1 MNQSSNADLA
11 TVIESSLGLSR
22 MSPQSLYQVS
32 RHAFITESTIVI
44 EVRMLVNL
52 ESILFQL
59 LEEIP
64 NFDQVNGNQETS
76 DQVVPQ
82 SVRTQPAT
90 STGKGKNMMN
100 QESVVRVTHHQL
112 PRDQDPVQGAQGL
125 AAQGLAPPPPGP
137 PLLQGSQVT
146 SSQEERPWI
155 AAQVS

>member
-82 SVRTQPAT
+82 AVRTQPAT
-90 STGKGKNMMN
+90 STGQGKNMMN
-100 QESVVRVTHHQL
+100 QEPAVVRVTHHQL
-112 PRDQDPVQGAQGL
+112 PRDQDPILG
-125 AAQGLAPPPPGP
+125 AQGLAPPPPGP
-137 PLLQGSQVT
+137 PLLQGPQVT